1 MDYNR
6 PSVTVDLAIFTVLD
20 ADLKIL
26 LIRRKLPPFQGEWAL
41 PGGFVQIGP
50 TATEQ
55 GESVEDAA
63 YRELEEE
70 TGLPRRTLY
79 LEQLQT
85 FGRPGRDPR
94 ERVITVAWV
103 ALVRPDL
110 APSVHAGTDAADA
123 RWFSVRDELDELTLA
138 FDHQEIVTAA
148 LTRVRGKV
156 DYSSIAFELVPPTF
170 TIAELRSVHEAV
182 KGMTYDPG
190 NFRRR
195 FKRMLTDEVIA
206 SAPGRRHTATKPA
219 KVYRFTGGRQSSE

>member
-1 MDYNR
+1 MDFNR

-26 LIRRKLPPFQGEWAL
+26 LIRRKLAPFEGMWAL
-41 PGGFVQIGP
+41 PGGFVLVGP
-50 TATEQ
+50 SAAEQ

-79 LEQLQT
+79 LEQLHT

-110 APSVHAGTDAADA
+110 APTVHAGTDAADA
-123 RWFSVRDELDELTLA
+123 RWFSVRDALADTDLA
-138 FDHQEIVTAA
+138 FDHSDIVDAA
-148 LTRVRGKV
+148 LDRIRGKV
-156 DYSSIAFELVPPTF
+156 DYSSISFELVPPTF
-170 TIAELRSVHEAV
+170 TIAELRSAHEAI
-182 KGMTYDPG
+182 KGAAYDPG

-195 FKRMLTDEVIA
+195 FKRMQTDGVIA
-206 SAPGRRHTATKPA
+206 VAPGRRHTATKPA
-219 KVYRFTGGRQSSE
+219 KVYRFVGPTPE